1 MKQGLL
7 SVLVVCLFFST
18 IIAQQGS
25 QLPEFMID
33 MVHHNP
39 GEPLTTSA
47 FNSPAYLKKN
57 GFIGQ
62 VMNDFI
68 FVHAAITYN
77 KFDSTIF
84 LKGTKERIWVEAA
97 AKKIK
102 ANIIAAKKAGI
113 KVYYFTDIIVLP
125 KKLVEKYRA
134 DICDA
139 NGKISFERPLT
150 IQLHKLMLDEVFETF
165 PDLDGLVIRTGETY
179 TNNVPYHTG
188 NDPITNGPY
197 SHIKLIQLLRDEVCE
212 KRNKTIIYRTWSFG
226 GMHDSAAYYLA
237 VVNNIQLHKNLIF
250 SIKHTRGD
258 YQRTYPFN
266 PCIGAGNHKQIIE
279 VQCQREYEGK
289 GAYPNYVIDGVV
301 NGFEENA
308 QSNQVINSLKV
319 FRNHPNFAG
328 VYSWSR
334 GGGWVG
340 PYITN
345 EFWCKLNTFVIKNWI
360 THPSWTELE
369 AFNAFM
375 DQQGIV
381 QSESRVA
388 FRKLALLS
396 AKAIIRGH
404 TSAQLP
410 IKPSWPFWMRDQFL
424 AGVDTVAA
432 NYKKIYT
439 SEGLL
444 HQAFTAF
451 YQNNQLETAIN
462 EKKEAVTIWDSIVR
476 LSNQVYTSNKQDDD
490 YIRVSAKYGLFLHQ
504 IIASGWEVM
513 AIGFVGDKT
522 GKYDILKLKK
532 SIYSYDKAWYNFQQ
546 LKAKHANCAS
556 LYEANAFLYTGP
568 TYRSSQ
574 GMGASVN
581 KYRVK
586 IKQ

>member
-1 MKQGLL
+1 VKQRLL
-7 SVLVVCLFFST
+7 SLLVACLCFSR
-18 IIAQQGS
+18 INAQQGN
-25 QLPEFMID
+25 QLPAFMID

-39 GEPLTTSA
+39 GEPLTRST
-47 FNSPAYLKKN
+47 FNSPAFLKKN
-57 GFIGQ
+57 GFNGQ

-68 FVHAAITYN
+68 FVHAAITYH

-125 KKLVEKYRA
+125 KKLVDKYKA

-188 NDPITNGPY
+188 NDPITSGPS

-237 VVNNIQLHKNLIF
+237 VVNNIQSHKNLIF

-301 NGFEENA
+301 NGFEENVH
-308 QSNQVINSLKV
+308 SNQAINSLKA
-319 FRNHPNFAG
+319 FRSHPNFAG

-345 EFWCKLNTFVIKNWI
+345 EFWCKLNAFVIKNWV
-360 THPSWTELE
+360 THLSWTEVD

-375 DQQGIV
+375 DQQGIF
-381 QSESRVA
+381 QPESRAA
-388 FRKLALLS
+388 FRQLALLS
-396 AKAIIRGH
+396 AKAIVRGH
-404 TSAQLP
+404 MSVRLTMESNWA
-410 IKPSWPFWMRDQFL
+410 FWMRDQFL
-424 AGVDTVAA
+424 AGIDTVALP
-432 NYKKIYT
+432 YKKILT

-444 HQAFTAF
+444 YQVFSTF
-451 YQNNQLETAIN
+451 YQNKQLQIAVN
-462 EKKEAVTIWDSIVR
+462 EKKEAVAIWDTIVQ
-476 LSNQVYTSNKQDDD
+476 LSKQVYTGNKQDDN
-490 YIRVSAKYGLFLHQ
+490 YIRVSAKYGLYLHQ

-513 AIGFVGDKT
+513 ALGFVGDKT
-522 GKYDILKLKK
+522 GKYDTLKLKRAI
-532 SIYSYDKAWYNFQQ
+532 SSYDKAWYNFKR
-546 LKAKHANCAS
+546 LKAKYPNCAS
-556 LYEANAFLYTGP
+556 LYEANAFLYTEP
-568 TYRSSQ
+568 TYRSSK
-574 GMGASVN
+574 GMGAAVN